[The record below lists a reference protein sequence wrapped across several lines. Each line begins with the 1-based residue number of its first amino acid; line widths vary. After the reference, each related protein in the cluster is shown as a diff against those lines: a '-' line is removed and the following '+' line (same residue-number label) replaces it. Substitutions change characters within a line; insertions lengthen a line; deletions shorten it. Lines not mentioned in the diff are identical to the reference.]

1 MTWWEAVVLGLVQ
14 GLTEF
19 LPISSSAHLRVVGDL
34 LPGAGD
40 PGAAFTAITQIGTE
54 AAVILY
60 FRHDIARI
68 VRAWFGALAGR
79 VPRSD
84 HDARMGWYVIIGSIP
99 IVVLGLVFQ
108 DAIEGGARNLYITAA
123 MLAGFGVLL
132 GIADHVGRTRLEL
145 TDLGT
150 KHAVIF
156 GFAQALALVPGVSR
170 SGGTITAGLL
180 MGYTREAAARYSFLL
195 AIPAVLGSGF
205 YQLAKS
211 GGSGGSAG
219 GLATLIATVVAFGV
233 GYVVIVW
240 FLRLISHHTFWPF
253 VAYRLVF
260 AAVILVLLLLGVVD
274 AVDTPVLP
282 GIAP

>member
-34 LPGAGD
+34 LPGLGD

-60 FRHDIARI
+60 FRHDIVRI
-68 VRAWFGALAGR
+68 VRAWVGSLAGR

-84 HDARMGWYVIIGSIP
+84 HDARMGWYVILGSVP
-99 IVVLGLVFQ
+99 IVVLGLAFQ
-108 DAIEGGARNLYITAA
+108 DAIEGVARNLWLTAA
-123 MLAGFGVLL
+123 MLAGFGLLL
-132 GIADHVGRTRLEL
+132 GYADRVSKQRLTL
-145 TDLGT
+145 TDLG
-150 KHAVIF
+150 KRHAVIF
-156 GFAQALALVPGVSR
+156 GLAQSLALIPGVSR

-219 GLATLIATVVAFGV
+219 ALATAVATVVAFGV
-233 GYVVIVW
+233 AYVVIVW
-240 FLRLISHHTFWPF
+240 FLRIISTHTFWPF
-253 VAYRLVF
+253 VAYRLGF
-260 AAVILVLLLLGVVD
+260 ALVIVVLLLAGVVD
-274 AVDTPVLP
+274 AVDPAVVAAGP
-282 GIAP
+282 